1 MPALR
6 DRLIAL
12 AAVGLTTMALAS
24 PANAGPINGGIVP
37 VSAPAQAA
45 APLEYADL
53 VDLADGTPIVARV
66 EVRKAAALRPE
77 QAQGVRPGFARVYVE
92 ARTRAVLLGDGV
104 GESLHF
110 LADVPIDAVRRRPVM
125 PKGVLFVFAW
135 PVRGSAGE
143 VQLVAPD
150 AAIGWSPE
158 TEARLRG
165 VLTELVDPAAP
176 PKVRAL
182 RDVLHVA
189 GTLTG
194 EGETQ
199 IFVATTRDPF
209 AISVVRSPGVALH
222 WGLSLGDVID
232 PGARQPE
239 RNTLLWY
246 RLACFLPGDLPAGA
260 NISNDPADI
269 ALAAED
275 YAKVIADL
283 GRCPRARH

>member
-1 MPALR
+1 MPAPRVL
-6 DRLIAL
+6 LIAV
-12 AAVGLTTMALAS
+12 AAAGLIMIPAIN
-24 PANAGPINGGIVP
+24 PANAGIVP
-37 VSAPAQAA
+37 ALAPLAP
-45 APLEYADL
+45 PLEYVDL

-66 EVRKAAALRPE
+66 EVRKAATLKPE
-77 QAQGVRPGFARVYVE
+77 QAKGVRPGFARIYVE

-110 LADVPIDAVRRRPVM
+110 LADVPIDAIRHRPVM
-125 PKGVLFVFAW
+125 PKGLLFVFAR
-135 PVRGSAGE
+135 PVRASPGE
-143 VQLVAPD
+143 IQLVAPD
-150 AAIGWSPE
+150 GAIGWSQQ
-158 TEARLRG
+158 TEVRLRG

-176 PKVRAL
+176 PKVRGL

-209 AISVVRSPGVALH
+209 AISVVRSPGVAPH

-232 PGARQPE
+232 LSAHQPE

-246 RLACFLPGDLPAGA
+246 RLACFLPRTLPAGA
-260 NISNDPADI
+260 NISRDPADA

-275 YAKVIADL
+275 YAHVIDDL
-283 GRCPRARH
+283 GRCSRTRH